1 MGLGQKAQPLPKQ
14 KGNIMFTEKGTLPI
28 GVEFEGKIHK
38 EFEIREGQVRDMCDV
53 ADDPEVMARA
63 EKNDVFLG
71 TALLARRIIKLGDIP
86 ADKITLDLVLNM
98 DSEDYMEITNAEG
111 RLAKKRSSFRKDS

>member
-1 MGLGQKAQPLPKQ
+1 
-14 KGNIMFTEKGTLPI
+14 MFTEKGTLPI